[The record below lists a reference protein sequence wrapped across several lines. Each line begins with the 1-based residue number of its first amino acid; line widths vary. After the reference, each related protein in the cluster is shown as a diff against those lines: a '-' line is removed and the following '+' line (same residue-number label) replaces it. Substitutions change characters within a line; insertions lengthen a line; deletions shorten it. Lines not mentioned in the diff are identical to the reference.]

1 MGLVN
6 VNANTNIKADINYFN
21 PYFNMLAP
29 AFSSYYLP
37 QYPNIFSQLNNKL
50 NLFNFGSLKFGSV
63 TQPTKYDSNLGNSIV
78 TTALKYKGYN
88 EKDGSYKKFTGG
100 RSEAW
105 CADFATYVTREALRA
120 NGKSI
125 PKGFGSSSVA
135 GLKSWGQK
143 NGRYVTNVA
152 QAKPG
157 DIVIFNWSHT
167 GIVKNILAD
176 GTVVTIE
183 GNTSGKRGTSDR
195 VMQKTRSLKDIKGF
209 VQVA

>member
-63 TQPTKYDSNLGNSIV
+63 TQATKYDSNLGNSIV

-105 CADFATYVTREALRA
+105 CADFVTYVTKEAFRA
-120 NGKSI
+120 NGKSV
-125 PKGFGSSSVA
+125 PTGFGSPAVKN
-135 GLKSWGQK
+135 LKQWGK
-143 NGRYVTNVA
+143 DNNCYTTDVSK
-152 QAKPG
+152 AKPG
-157 DIVIFNWSHT
+157 DVVIFNKSHT
-167 GIVKNILAD
+167 GIVKEVRD
-176 GTVVTIE
+176 GKVYTIE
-183 GNTSGKRGTSDR
+183 GNTSKGTVAER
-195 VMQKTRSLKDIKGF
+195 TRTSKDINGF
-209 VQVA
+209 VQIA